1 LLAPIT
7 QVDAFKHLPLDYT
20 DTVMIQSTQS
30 TPGGVDALATRIDNA
45 LSAQG
50 LLPYVTTNAQQVQ
63 QDQSKYSII
72 YTLLNLVAIIVAVVG
87 AIGLSNTLAMSVLE
101 RRREIGILR
110 SMGAT
115 SRKVAQVFWTEG
127 MALGVFSWILAL
139 IIGFPVA
146 YGFVLLQGNLLAPVP
161 FAFDPL
167 SLILMLGFIVLIA
180 SLSSIVPVIGA
191 ARIKI
196 AQTLRYE

>member
-1 LLAPIT
+1 
-7 QVDAFKHLPLDYT
+7 
-20 DTVMIQSTQS
+20 MIQSSDTSQAS
-30 TPGGVDALATRIDNA
+30 VDDLANRVDDA

-50 LLPYVTTNAQQVQ
+50 LLPDVTTTQQQIQ
-63 QDQSKYSII
+63 QNQDKYQII
-72 YTLLNLVAIIVAVVG
+72 YVLLEAVAIVIALVG
-87 AIGLSNTLAMSVLE
+87 MISLSNALAMSILE

-127 MALGVFSWILAL
+127 MALGAFSWILAL

-161 FAFDPL
+161 FAFNPI
-167 SLILMLGFIVLIA
+167 SLIWMLGFIVLIA
-180 SLSSIVPVIGA
+180 SLSSIGPVFGA
-191 ARIKI
+191 ARVKI